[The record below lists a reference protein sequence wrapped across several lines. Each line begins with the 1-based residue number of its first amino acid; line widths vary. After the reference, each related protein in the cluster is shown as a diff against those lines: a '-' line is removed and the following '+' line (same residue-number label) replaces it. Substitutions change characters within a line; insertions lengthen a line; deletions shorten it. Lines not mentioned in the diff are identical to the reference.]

1 MKDKKTNS
9 LQEKQLEELIKQM
22 KIKIEMVKLENSKK
36 KIIIQELL
44 NN

>member
-9 LQEKQLEELIKQM
+9 LHEKQLEELIKQM
-22 KIKIEMVKLENSKK
+22 KIKIETVKLENLKK
-36 KIIIQELL
+36 KDIIQGLL

>member
-22 KIKIEMVKLENSKK
+22 KIKIETVKLENLKK
-36 KIIIQELL
+36 KDIIQGLL